1 MKAIVQKR
9 YGPVDEVLHLRDVPR
24 PAVGDDEA
32 LVRVRA
38 ASVHPDIWHMVTG
51 RPFILRLMGAGLRRP
66 NDTTPGTDL
75 AGTVEEVGKNVTEF
89 SPGDDVFG
97 ESRRGMGWRNGGT
110 FADYVSVPQDLLAL
124 KPGNI
129 TFEQAAAVPTAG
141 IIALH
146 NFQIGRGLRAGQ
158 HVLVNGAGG
167 GVGSMAVQLAR
178 AYGARVTGVDGP
190 DKLDMVR
197 SLGANH
203 VVDYTREDFTRGT
216 ERYDLIFD
224 VASNLSLSDCRRAL
238 TPAGTYVF
246 IGHDH
251 FGKARGR
258 ILGSLPRA
266 LGLMALSPFVR
277 QLPTPDWSN
286 PRQSEAMA
294 ALKRFIEAGQ
304 LTPVVD
310 RTFPLGEV
318 RDAMRYLVEGHARGK
333 VVVIP

>member
-1 MKAIVQKR
+1 MKAIVQEG

-24 PAVGDDEA
+24 PAVGDHEV

-38 ASVHPDIWHMVTG
+38 ASVHPDVWHVVTG
-51 RPFILRLMGAGLRRP
+51 RPFVLRLMGPGLRRP
-66 NDTTPGTDL
+66 NDTIPGTDL
-75 AGTVEEVGKNVTEF
+75 AGTVEEVGESVTEF

-146 NFQIGRGLRAGQ
+146 NLQTGRRLRAGQ
-158 HVLVNGAGG
+158 HVLINGAGG

-197 SLGANH
+197 ALGANH
-203 VVDYTREDFTRGT
+203 VVDYTREDFTRGA

-238 TPAGTYVF
+238 TPAGTYVL

-251 FGKARGR
+251 YGKARGR

-277 QLPTPDWSN
+277 QLPTPDFSN
-286 PRQSEAMA
+286 PRQSDLMA

-304 LTPVVD
+304 LTPIVD

-318 RDAMRYLVEGHARGK
+318 RDAMRYLTEGHARGK

>member
-1 MKAIVQKR
+1 MKAIVQEG
-9 YGPVDEVLHLRDVPR
+9 YGPVDKVLHLRDVPR
-24 PAVGDDEA
+24 PAVGDHEV

-38 ASVHPDIWHMVTG
+38 ASAHPDVWHVVTG
-51 RPFILRLMGAGLRRP
+51 RPFVLRLMGPGLRRP
-66 NDTTPGTDL
+66 NDTIPGTDL
-75 AGTVEEVGKNVTEF
+75 AGTVEEVGENVTEF

-146 NFQIGRGLRAGQ
+146 NLPTGRRLRAGQ
-158 HVLVNGAGG
+158 HVLINGAGG

-203 VVDYTREDFTRGT
+203 VVDYTREDFTRGA

-238 TPAGTYVF
+238 TPTGIYVF

-251 FGKARGR
+251 YGKARGR
-258 ILGSLPRA
+258 VLGSLPRA

-277 QLPTPDWSN
+277 QLPTPDLSN
-286 PRQSEAMA
+286 PRQSDAMV

-304 LTPVVD
+304 LTPVVN

-318 RDAMRYLVEGHARGK
+318 RDALRYLAEGHARGK

>member
-1 MKAIVQKR
+1 MKAIVQGG

-24 PAVGDDEA
+24 PAVGHHEV

-38 ASVHPDIWHMVTG
+38 ASVHPDVWHVVTG
-51 RPFILRLMGAGLRRP
+51 QPFVLRLMGAGLLRP
-66 NDTTPGTDL
+66 KDAIPGTDL
-75 AGTVEEVGKNVTEF
+75 AGTVEEVGREVTAF
-89 SPGDDVFG
+89 VPGDHVFG
-97 ESRRGMGWRNGGT
+97 ESRRGMQWRNGGT
-110 FADYVSVPQDLLAL
+110 FADYVSVPPDLLAL

-129 TFEQAAAVPTAG
+129 SFEQAAAVPTAG

-146 NFQIGRGLRAGQ
+146 NLQMGDGVRAGQ
-158 HVLVNGAGG
+158 NVLINGAGG
-167 GVGSMAVQLAR
+167 GVGTLAVQLAR

-203 VVDYTREDFTRGT
+203 VVDYTQEDFTRGA

-224 VASNLSLSDCRRAL
+224 VASNLSLSDSRRAL
-238 TPAGTYVF
+238 TPTGTYVL

-251 FGKARGR
+251 YGKARGR
-258 ILGSLPRA
+258 VLGSLPRA
-266 LGLMALSPFVR
+266 LGLMALSPFIR
-277 QLPTPDWSN
+277 QLPTPDLSM
-286 PRQSEAMA
+286 PRQSDAMA

-304 LTPVVD
+304 ITPVVD

-318 RDAMRYLVEGHARGK
+318 RDAMRYLAEGHARGK
-333 VVVIP
+333 VVLVP